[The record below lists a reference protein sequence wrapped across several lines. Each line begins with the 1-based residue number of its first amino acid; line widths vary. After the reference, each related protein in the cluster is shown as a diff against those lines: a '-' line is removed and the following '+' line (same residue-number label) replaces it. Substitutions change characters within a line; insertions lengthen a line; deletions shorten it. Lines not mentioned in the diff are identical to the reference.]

1 MEEQIVVGLD
11 IGTTKIACFIGMR
24 GSTPDKIKILGYGR
38 CPSNGVRFGIVENL
52 DVTAKAIKKAIDEAS
67 DMANVEVKG
76 VYIGV
81 AGQHIR
87 TDSMEAAINIPENQY
102 QLIHQEDIVR
112 LEEHLRKTAII
123 PEGHE
128 IIHIFAQAYCVD
140 GTMLSND
147 ISPVGVSGNVLKG
160 IFNVVTGNS
169 NEIRKL
175 IQSVQ
180 IAGYEVKDIILE
192 PVASSY
198 AVLNQADRTDGI
210 ALVDIGGGTTDI
222 AVLKDDTIR
231 FSSVIAM
238 AGNVV
243 TNDIVAN
250 FKIVPRLAEKI
261 KTTLGSCLPSNVNEQ
276 SWVGIPTSHG
286 QPRQEINLHT
296 LAEIIKPRIETI
308 FGLVALDLENSHNLD
323 NLVNGI
329 ALTGGGANMK
339 DIRDLAAFVTG
350 VHCHIGKPD
359 VHLEPMDDS
368 EEQKN
373 RMNEYNNPMY
383 ATGIGL
389 VIHGLRFEEEC
400 ALSQKAK
407 EAEEAATPEK
417 ERTAPEIENPL
428 PIEPT
433 PTEEE
438 SKPKDPEPI
447 RGWQKWIRSL
457 IKDPFNDED

>member
-24 GSTPDKIKILGYGR
+24 GSTPDKIKILGHGR
-38 CPSNGVRFGIVENL
+38 CPSNGVRFGVVENL
-52 DVTAKAIKKAIDEAS
+52 DVTAKAIKNAIEQAS
-67 DMANVEVKG
+67 DMANVEVKD

-87 TDSMEAAINIPENQY
+87 TDSMEATINIPENQY
-102 QLIHQEDIVR
+102 QLIHEEDIAR
-112 LEEHLRKTAII
+112 LEKHLRETATIT
-123 PEGHE
+123 EGHE
-128 IIHIFAQAYCVD
+128 IIHIFAQSYCVD
-140 GTMLSND
+140 GTTLSND
-147 ISPVGVSGNVLKG
+147 ISPVGVSGKVLKG
-160 IFNVVTGNS
+160 TFNVVTGNS

-180 IAGYEVKDIILE
+180 IAGYNVKDIILE

-198 AVLNQADRTDGI
+198 AVLSQSDRTDGI

-222 AVLKDDTIR
+222 AVLRDDTIR

-359 VHLEPMDDS
+359 VHLEPVDDS

-389 VIHGLRFEEEC
+389 LIHGLKYEEEL
-400 ALSQKAK
+400 AQSQKK
-407 EAEEAATPEK
+407 NEAEKAETPAQE
-417 ERTAPEIENPL
+417 EVAPVMENPIN
-428 PIEPT
+428 IEPT
-433 PTEEE
+433 TTEEE
-438 SKPKDPEPI
+438 EPQKKPGKEPV
-447 RGWQKWIRSL
+447 WKWLRSL
-457 IKDPFNDED
+457 LRDPFNDDED